1 MEQGIFSE
9 CREGTDLNALAIVQA
24 AWKGLNPD
32 RVWDV
37 HAHLFGNGPQ
47 RPGHLGRPD
56 FDKPFWPAARVRHA
70 FFSNA
75 GCVGSDDNQLDQG
88 MVKRIN
94 RLVDDFPAGA
104 KVMLL
109 AFDFTYDE
117 RGKQLKEHT
126 TFSVP
131 NKYRAEDRRARP
143 DRFEWI
149 ASIHPARDGCRRRAR
164 VGQEAGARAVKWLP
178 PTMNIDLRAPSSV
191 AFYDHLARLDMPLL
205 VHLGRSRQ

>member
-1 MEQGIFSE
+1 MEQGLFSE

-37 HAHLFGNGPQ
+37 HAHLFGNGRSGQ
-47 RPGHLGRPD
+47 GIWVAPD

-117 RGKQLKEHT
+117 RGK
-126 TFSVP
+126 
-131 NKYRAEDRRARP
+131 
-143 DRFEWI
+143 
-149 ASIHPARDGCRRRAR
+149 
-164 VGQEAGARAVKWLP
+164 
-178 PTMNIDLRAPSSV
+178 
-191 AFYDHLARLDMPLL
+191 
-205 VHLGRSRQ
+205 